1 MVDAGRL
8 VAIDR
13 PAGLVARMDT
23 AQRIRF
29 RPPSPLYDGLLIA
42 LPEVRSVSRNGAQV
56 VVTGTGNLLQAVTS
70 VLARNQIVAADL
82 RLEQTS
88 LDDAYVA
95 LTGHAG
101 VSD

>member
-1 MVDAGRL
+1 
-8 VAIDR
+8 
-13 PAGLVARMDT
+13 MDT

-29 RPPSPLYDGLLIA
+29 RPASPLDDGLLIA
-42 LPEVRSVSRNGAQV
+42 LPEVRSVRRNGVQV

-82 RLEQTS
+82 RLEQAS

-95 LTGHAG
+95 LTGHAA